1 MIAAQRRRIGLL
13 REISTRRYCNPI
25 ATINTIKDP
34 FADGGHLNLDLL

>member
-13 REISTRRYCNPI
+13 RESVPADSNPI